1 MKKIFLVTLFAVMS
15 AFSAISSENNSNAMA
30 PAEQQCVTV
39 GNVSGNLNSDSGDTM
54 KPKFTNHNNYPVNV
68 NWEVY
73 AYNGN
78 GQRCIVA
85 SGTAYCS
92 SRGDG
97 GSTSYGY
104 SFSTTGYSGFSLKM
118 SVLKCD

>member
-54 KPKFTNHNNYPVNV
+54 KPAFTNYNNYPVNV

-73 AYNGN
+73 AYNEN

-85 SGTAYCS
+85 SGTAYCNS
-92 SRGDG
+92 YGN